1 MTARRTVVV
10 QAAASKRDVLVAFG
24 EALGFPA
31 YYRPNLDAFNDCL
44 QDLASEL
51 ANDEGRPVALEW
63 HVHPAFRELPAFVA
77 MREILADA
85 VEASC
90 GTLTLK
96 VTS

>member
-1 MTARRTVVV
+1 M
-10 QAAASKRDVLVAFG
+10 
-24 EALGFPA
+24 
-31 YYRPNLDAFNDCL
+31 
-44 QDLASEL
+44 
-51 ANDEGRPVALEW
+51 
-63 HVHPAFRELPAFVA
+63 HPAFRELPAFVA